1 MYEEML
7 HVGYAVNHLGVRH
20 QLSRRQ
26 HLLVV
31 EDDPAVLSLFVAY
44 LEKDG
49 YQVTGATTAASAEAL
64 VKKQEFDLILLDL
77 GLPDEDGLVVAR
89 RIRASSAV
97 PLVFVT
103 QRTGEADKIAGLE
116 LGADDYITKPF
127 NPRELS
133 ARIRNILARTDR
145 GSLRPGVKDVVH
157 FGGWALDLGRY
168 TLTDGGGNPIPLTR
182 AEFDVLKSLL
192 LASGRAVTRDALL
205 DAIRA
210 KNPEGSDR
218 IIDVLVSRLRR
229 KLEAREVAPKV
240 IVTVLGVGYRIGV
253 PVHRT

>member
-1 MYEEML
+1 M
-7 HVGYAVNHLGVRH
+7 
-20 QLSRRQ
+20 SRRPR
-26 HLLVV
+26 LLVV
-31 EDDPAVLSLFVAY
+31 EDDPAILALFVAY

-49 YQVTGATTAASAEAL
+49 YQVAGAATAASAEAM

-89 RIRASSAV
+89 RIRASSTT

-103 QRTGEADKIAGLE
+103 QRASDADKVAGLE

-133 ARIRNILARTDR
+133 ARVRNILARADR
-145 GSLRPGVKDVVH
+145 SGSRQGPEDLVR
-157 FGGWALDLGRY
+157 FGEWVLDLGRY
-168 TLTDGGGNPIPLTR
+168 TLRDGGGSTVPLTR
-182 AEFDVLKSLL
+182 AEFDVLKALL
-192 LASGRAVTRDALL
+192 LASGRAVTREMLL
-205 DAIRA
+205 DAIRP

-218 IIDVLVSRLRR
+218 AIDVLVSRLRR
-229 KLEAREVAPKV
+229 KLESGDGRATV

-253 PVHRT
+253 PVHRH

>member
-1 MYEEML
+1 M
-7 HVGYAVNHLGVRH
+7 
-20 QLSRRQ
+20 SRRPR
-26 HLLVV
+26 LLVV
-31 EDDPAVLSLFVAY
+31 EDDPAILSLFVAY

-49 YQVTGATTAASAEAL
+49 YQVAGATTAASAEAM

-89 RIRASSAV
+89 RIRASSNT

-103 QRTGEADKIAGLE
+103 QRASDADKIAGLE

-133 ARIRNILARTDR
+133 ARVRNILARADR
-145 GSLRPGVKDVVH
+145 SGSRQGPEDIVR
-157 FGGWALDLGRY
+157 FGEWVLDLGRY
-168 TLTDGGGNPIPLTR
+168 TLRDGGGNAVPLTR
-182 AEFDVLKSLL
+182 AEFDVLKALL
-192 LASGRAVTRDALL
+192 LASGRAVTREMLL
-205 DAIRA
+205 DAIRP

-218 IIDVLVSRLRR
+218 AIDVLVSRLRR
-229 KLEAREVAPKV
+229 KLKSGDGRPTV

-253 PVHRT
+253 PVHRH